1 LPAAWVGVRV
11 TAAGAPARQALQ
23 RDAAEGR
30 RPRAESRTSVVIE
43 VSDRGPG
50 IDAAEQRRIFEPFV
64 RGRAAAAARV
74 PGNGLG
80 LSIVKRVVE
89 GHGGRVEARN
99 LPDGGAC
106 FSMMLPGGRL
116 PRSD

>member
-1 LPAAWVGVRV
+1 M
-11 TAAGAPARQALQ
+11 
-23 RDAAEGR
+23 
-30 RPRAESRTSVVIE
+30 
-43 VSDRGPG
+43 SDRGPG

-89 GHGGRVEARN
+89 GHGGTVALPATPRV
-99 LPDGGAC
+99 
-106 FSMMLPGGRL
+106 GR
-116 PRSD
+116 RSDWAAS

>member
-1 LPAAWVGVRV
+1 MADVRVRV
-11 TAAGAPARQALQ
+11 TAEGEPSPAGADAGRTPAASPRL
-23 RDAAEGR
+23 GR
-30 RPRAESRTSVVIE
+30 RRPAGRVLIE

-80 LSIVKRVVE
+80 LSIVKRVSWRRMGE
-89 GHGGRVEARN
+89 RWGR
-99 LPDGGAC
+99 
-106 FSMMLPGGRL
+106 
-116 PRSD
+116 